1 MNFGKDF
8 KALVQQRL
16 EKMQEIKT
24 VFEKRNIVIKVFQF
38 GVVEFIPI

>member
-1 MNFGKDF
+1 MISYDSN
-8 KALVQQRL
+8 VPQRL
-16 EKMQEIKT
+16 EKMQEIET